1 MTTASAPGKIILF
14 GEHAVVYGRP
24 AIAVPIRQVAA
35 TAEVTSLSDSP
46 TGHIYVEASD
56 IGLASW
62 LHEMDPGNPLARIIH
77 LTLEEI
83 DIHDPP
89 ALGIR
94 ISSSIP
100 ISSGLGSGTAVS
112 VAIVRSL
119 TTHLGHGLPLK
130 RQSELAYEV
139 EKIHH
144 GTPSGIDN
152 TVVTYAK
159 PVYYERGR
167 EPEILNIGAPFI
179 LVIGDTGVRSPTTVA
194 VEQVRKAWQ
203 EDPDRYEAIF
213 DEMGKIAAQ
222 ARESIVGGQSYDL
235 GPLMDHNQVL
245 LEAIG
250 VSSPALQALIDV
262 ARTSGAKGAKLSGAG
277 LGGNMI
283 ALVDP
288 VDVRSVEKALK
299 EAGAVHTVAS
309 EVAG

>member
-35 TAEVTSLSDSP
+35 TAEITSISDSP
-46 TGHIYVEASD
+46 PGHIFVEASD
-56 IGLASW
+56 IGLVSW
-62 LHEMDPGNPLARIIH
+62 LHEMDPGHPLACIVH
-77 LTLEEI
+77 LTLDEI
-83 DIHDPP
+83 GFHDPP

-112 VAIVRSL
+112 VAIIRSL
-119 TTHLGHGLPLK
+119 ATHLGHGLPLK

-167 EPEILNIGAPFI
+167 EPEILNIGAPFS
-179 LVIGDTGVRSPTTVA
+179 LVIGDTGVRSPTAVA

-203 EDPDRYEAIF
+203 EDPDRYDAIF
-213 DEMGKIAAQ
+213 DEIGKIAAQ
-222 ARESIVGGQSYDL
+222 AKESILGGQSNDL
-235 GPLMDHNQVL
+235 GSLMDQNQVL
-245 LEAIG
+245 LEKIG
-250 VSSPALQALIDV
+250 VSTPALQSLIEA

-288 VDVRSVEKALK
+288 VNVRSVEKALQG
-299 EAGAVHTVAS
+299 AGAVRTLIT
-309 EVAG
+309 EVAE

>member
-24 AIAVPIRQVAA
+24 AIAIPIRQVSAIV
-35 TAEVTSLSDSP
+35 EVASISDSP
-46 TGHIYVEASD
+46 PGHIHVEAPD
-56 IGLASW
+56 IGLVSW
-62 LHEMDPGNPLARIIH
+62 LHEMDSVQPLARIIH
-77 LTLEEI
+77 LTLDEI
-83 DIHDPP
+83 GVHHPP

-112 VAIVRSL
+112 IAIVRSL
-119 TTHLGHGLPLK
+119 STHLGHSLPLK
-130 RQSELAYEV
+130 RQSGLAYEV

-152 TVVTYAK
+152 TVITYAK

-167 EPEILNIGAPFI
+167 DPKILKIGAPFS
-179 LVIGDTGVRSPTTVA
+179 LVIGDTGVRSPTAVA

-203 EDPDRYEAIF
+203 EDQDRYEAIF
-213 DEMGKIAAQ
+213 DEMGKIVAQ
-222 ARESIVGGQSYDL
+222 AKEVIIRGQSNEL
-235 GPLMDHNQVL
+235 GPLMDHNQIL
-245 LEAIG
+245 LKAIG
-250 VSSPALQALIDV
+250 VNSPSLQTLIEA
-262 ARTSGAKGAKLSGAG
+262 ARTSGAQGAKLSGAG

-288 VDVRSVEKALK
+288 VNVRSVEKALQ
-299 EAGAVHTVAS
+299 EAGAVRTLTT
-309 EVAG
+309 EVAK